1 MSYIQKKNITINY
14 KMSSSDFNAIILME
28 DIIAIR
34 KKGKNSIISKE
45 IKITDDNMIQLVS
58 AIREL
63 IESLIVSEG
72 SWKANNNSFLMSL
85 IQESMRFVK
94 GYKHLTIDD
103 KKRLILLV
111 IDKVVEKEIETS
123 DIQEDIK
130 NKLLTGIE
138 EVVEP
143 SIELAIRAL
152 KGELKMDENTIIHG
166 LKLLVRLLFIC
177 NKKSKAE

>member
-1 MSYIQKKNITINY
+1 
-14 KMSSSDFNAIILME
+14 MSSSDFNAIVLME
-28 DIIAIR
+28 DVIAIR
-34 KKGKNSIISKE
+34 KKGKNSIKSKE
-45 IKITDDNMIQLVS
+45 IKITDDNMIKLVT

-63 IESLIVSEG
+63 IESLILSKG
-72 SWKANNNSFLMSL
+72 SWKANNNSFLMTL
-85 IQESMRFVK
+85 VQESMRFVK

-111 IDKVVEKEIETS
+111 IEKVVEQEIETS
-123 DIQEDIK
+123 EIQEDIK
-130 NKLLTGIE
+130 NKLLTGID

-166 LKLLVRLLFIC
+166 LKLIVRLIFVC
-177 NKKSKAE
+177 TSKPNAE